1 MSNSPILS
9 AEGPVECVIESG
21 GKALS
26 SILPIVSVDVY
37 YGINSIPKAV
47 IVIEDGEM
55 SNGSFPLKTLM
66 SFPRFMKGHW
76 TNRCSCRQP
85 CRYPQRRLRSN
96 TATSR
101 YRDNGSAGW
110 GRIPPT
116 IPRHR

>member
-47 IVIEDGEM
+47 IVIEDGALIAAVIL
-55 SNGSFPLKTLM
+55 SGRAHIGLYLTRIIPGNIVIHSIALKAHFL
-66 SFPRFMKGHW
+66 GCDH
-76 TNRCSCRQP
+76 
-85 CRYPQRRLRSN
+85 
-96 TATSR
+96 
-101 YRDNGSAGW
+101 GG
-110 GRIPPT
+110 
-116 IPRHR
+116 

>member
-21 GKALS
+21 DKALS

-55 SNGSFPLKTLM
+55 SDGSFPLSDGEEL
-66 SFPRFMKGHW
+66 
-76 TNRCSCRQP
+76 
-85 CRYPQRRLRSN
+85 
-96 TATSR
+96 
-101 YRDNGSAGW
+101 
-110 GRIPPT
+110 
-116 IPRHR
+116 IPRSLLLVPK